1 MRSIITVFFLSIN
14 KRLHLFSYFT
24 ETFCFKLF
32 LVMCNKVY
40 SSQDI
45 NIAVKLQHST
55 KLAVTHIIETGSA
68 LDPYDWAP
76 SGVNKLT
83 KTMLDLLYNSLQLY
97 NCLMRIKIPI

>member
-24 ETFCFKLF
+24 ETFGFKLF
-32 LVMCNKVY
+32 LVKCGKVY

-55 KLAVTHIIETGSA
+55 KLGTNTHHRNRVGLRPIRLGSERSEQIGKN
-68 LDPYDWAP
+68 YDRP
-76 SGVNKLT
+76 V
-83 KTMLDLLYNSLQLY
+83 
-97 NCLMRIKIPI
+97 I